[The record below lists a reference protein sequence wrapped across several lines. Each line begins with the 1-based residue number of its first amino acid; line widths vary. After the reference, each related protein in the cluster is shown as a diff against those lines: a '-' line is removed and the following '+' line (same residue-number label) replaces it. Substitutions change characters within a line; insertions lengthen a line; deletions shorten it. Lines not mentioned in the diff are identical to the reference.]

1 MTDSRDPRDSQ
12 GGSHRDSQ
20 GGSHRDESHR
30 DGQSPA
36 AGRASVGRPEPP
48 PAGTYGSSRAGAVYG
63 GGAASA
69 PGPGTGQGAPGPGAG
84 AAASGGVP
92 GQGAPGYGTAAA
104 AGRGVAGHYGQPAAP
119 GQAAQPPPPP
129 PGVPSAL
136 SSPHAAVARADSGGG
151 SPGTPAPGV
160 PLPQRPPL
168 PPPPPLTQIAKGA
181 GGAVLGRDATLSSPA
196 VQAAGPVAT
205 APPAQAAP
213 PAQTS
218 SSASTQA
225 ATQAAASRAAAVPLA
240 EARAIPDA
248 TPQLPPGTVYESRR
262 PPGPGDGH
270 RGLSGRLARLRIG
283 SHTASRSA
291 LAQLRISTPGTGLIL
306 GADRQQGPV
315 SVRFFRPEPTRIA
328 LVGGAWAG
336 QLVTFR
342 ALALGARVAVVTADP
357 QAWQGFGERATG
369 RGDRVA
375 VLSAEQPL
383 AVTASAQQPILVVY
397 DLGQLG
403 ATAPQ
408 PLGPWQTQLTI
419 LRQLSQPGVPSIQ
432 DCNLVMLQRLGSA
445 EAALVGSSLRLPAA
459 STQFLQVMADDM
471 IALVG
476 DGAERY
482 IWFAQTDVER
492 QYAGAPRR

>member
-1 MTDSRDPRDSQ
+1 MTDPRDPRDPRDPQ
-12 GGSHRDSQ
+12 G
-20 GGSHRDESHR
+20 DE
-30 DGQSPA
+30 QKPPA
-36 AGRASVGRPEPP
+36 VGKASVGRHEAP
-48 PAGTYGSSRAGAVYG
+48 PAPTSGTYSSGGAGGVYG
-63 GGAASA
+63 SGAGQGGVLGSPGHA
-69 PGPGTGQGAPGPGAG
+69 GPGSPA
-84 AAASGGVP
+84 
-92 GQGAPGYGTAAA
+92 
-104 AGRGVAGHYGQPAAP
+104 AGHYGQPAQP
-119 GQAAQPPPPP
+119 GPPPAGT
-129 PGVPSAL
+129 PGAL
-136 SSPHAAVARADSGGG
+136 GGPHAAMARPQSSATPPDPAAA
-151 SPGTPAPGV
+151 PGTPAHGA

-168 PPPPPLTQIAKGA
+168 PPPPPLTQFANGP

-196 VQAAGPVAT
+196 VQAAGPAPATT
-205 APPAQAAP
+205 APPVQAAP

-218 SSASTQA
+218 SSAATRA
-225 ATQAAASRAAAVPLA
+225 ATQAAAATASRAAAVPLS
-240 EARAIPDA
+240 EARAIPDT
-248 TPQLPPGTVYESRR
+248 TPALPPGTVYESRR
-262 PPGPGDGH
+262 PPGGGGDGH
-270 RGLSGRLARLRIG
+270 RGISGRLARLRIG

-291 LAQLRISTPGTGLIL
+291 LAQLRIASPGTGLIL

-408 PLGPWQTQLTI
+408 PLGPWQTQLTV

-445 EAALVGSSLRLPAA
+445 EAALAGSSLRLPAA

>member
-1 MTDSRDPRDSQ
+1 MTDPRDPRDSQ
-12 GGSHRDSQ
+12 GEEQKPPAVGKASVGRHEAPPAPGAGTYGA
-20 GGSHRDESHR
+20 GGS
-30 DGQSPA
+30 A
-36 AGRASVGRPEPP
+36 AGRAG
-48 PAGTYGSSRAGAVYG
+48 AGGVYG
-63 GGAASA
+63 GGVASA
-69 PGPGTGQGAPGPGAG
+69 P
-84 AAASGGVP
+84 
-92 GQGAPGYGTAAA
+92 
-104 AGRGVAGHYGQPAAP
+104 GHYGQPAVP
-119 GQAAQPPPPP
+119 GQPAPQAPP
-129 PGVPSAL
+129 PGVPGAL
-136 SSPHAAVARADSGGG
+136 SGPHAAAARPQAPDNTPGA
-151 SPGTPAPGV
+151 PGTPPHGA
-160 PLPQRPPL
+160 PLPQR
-168 PPPPPLTQIAKGA
+168 PPPPPLTQFANGP

-196 VQAAGPVAT
+196 VQAAGPAPATT
-205 APPAQAAP
+205 APPVQAVP

-218 SSASTQA
+218 SSASTRA
-225 ATQAAASRAAAVPLA
+225 ATQAAAATATRAAAVPLS
-240 EARAIPDA
+240 EARAIPDT
-248 TPQLPPGTVYESRR
+248 TPALPPGTVYESRR
-262 PPGPGDGH
+262 PPGGGDGH

-291 LAQLRISTPGTGLIL
+291 LAQLRIASPGTGLIL

-432 DCNLVMLQRLGSA
+432 DCNLVMLQRLGST
-445 EAALVGSSLRLPAA
+445 EAALAGSSLRLPAA

-492 QYAGAPRR
+492 QYSGAPRR

>member
-1 MTDSRDPRDSQ
+1 MTDPRDPRDSH
-12 GGSHRDSQ
+12 G
-20 GGSHRDESHR
+20 DETPQR
-30 DGQSPA
+30 PPVGK
-36 AGRASVGRPEPP
+36 ASVGRHEAPPVP
-48 PAGTYGSSRAGAVYG
+48 PAADGGARGGLYGAGGAGGAVYG
-63 GGAASA
+63 AGGAAARPAA
-69 PGPGTGQGAPGPGAG
+69 PP
-84 AAASGGVP
+84 
-92 GQGAPGYGTAAA
+92 
-104 AGRGVAGHYGQPAAP
+104 GHYGQPAVP
-119 GQAAQPPPPP
+119 AQPAAPSLPPPP
-129 PGVPSAL
+129 PGVPGAL
-136 SSPHAAVARADSGGG
+136 SGPHAAVARPQASATPPDPAAA
-151 SPGTPAPGV
+151 PGTPHGA

-168 PPPPPLTQIAKGA
+168 PPPPPLTQFANGP

-196 VQAAGPVAT
+196 VQAAGPAPAT
-205 APPAQAAP
+205 AAP
-213 PAQTS
+213 PAQTASPAQTS
-218 SSASTQA
+218 SGTATRA
-225 ATQAAASRAAAVPLA
+225 ATQAAAATASRAAAVPLS
-240 EARAIPDA
+240 EARAVPDT
-248 TPQLPPGTVYESRR
+248 TPQAPPGTVYESRR
-262 PPGPGDGH
+262 PPGGGDGH
-270 RGLSGRLARLRIG
+270 RGLSGKLARLRIG

-291 LAQLRISTPGTGLIL
+291 LAQLRISSPGTGLIL

-432 DCNLVMLQRLGSA
+432 DCNLVMLQRLGST
-445 EAALVGSSLRLPAA
+445 EAALAGSSLRLPAA